1 MQERH
6 FLGSEAVQVAQG
18 AMQFGAHVKVEVKK
32 YPPTQALQ
40 VPAVQDWQLGE
51 QFLQVEPER

>member
-6 FLGSEAVQVAQG
+6 FFRSEAVQVAQG
-18 AMQFGAHVKVEVKK
+18 TMQFWAHVKVEVKK
-32 YPPTQALQ
+32 NPPTHALQ

-51 QFLQVEPER
+51 HFLQVEPER